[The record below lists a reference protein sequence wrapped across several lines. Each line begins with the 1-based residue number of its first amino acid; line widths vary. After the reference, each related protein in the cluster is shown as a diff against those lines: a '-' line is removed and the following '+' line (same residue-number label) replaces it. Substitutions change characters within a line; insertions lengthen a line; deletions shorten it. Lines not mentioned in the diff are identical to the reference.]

1 MTLPKLALSALLL
14 AMAGTLAPAGSV
26 QAQDVSAETRLKTWD
41 PDNDGTIDMAEVK
54 KAASAQFDRLD
65 GDRDGTLDM
74 NEMAAT
80 KVDENTFTKADP
92 DKDGTLTKDEYFSIV
107 ETRFKSADPDNDGT
121 VSLAE
126 LKAQPGQALGLLL
139 K

>member
-74 NEMAAT
+74 NELLPKST
-80 KVDENTFTKADP
+80 RTP
-92 DKDGTLTKDEYFSIV
+92 LPRLILTKMAPSPKTNI
-107 ETRFKSADPDNDGT
+107 
-121 VSLAE
+121 LASS
-126 LKAQPGQALGLLL
+126 KRASSRRTQTMTGRCHSRN
-139 K
+139 